1 MIATKFL
8 YSVAWPKKLK
18 KEKKK
23 KKKEAV
29 LNNWLNNHLKIKE
42 PIFSTLFLFLV
53 ISKKKNRLAWKPMI
67 TETCLSHVWATNIY
81 CYEALNSFGYTS
93 NRCTFDM
100 QYFYC
105 FNSFLLKIST
115 SNKIWRPWFLDFK
128 CTFFNLYMEW
138 QCFTADKNFICIIFI
153 NPCSNL
159 WSP

>member
-1 MIATKFL
+1 
-8 YSVAWPKKLK
+8 
-18 KEKKK
+18 
-23 KKKEAV
+23 
-29 LNNWLNNHLKIKE
+29 
-42 PIFSTLFLFLV
+42 
-53 ISKKKNRLAWKPMI
+53 MI

-138 QCFTADKNFICIIFI
+138 QCFTADKISFASYLSIPALISGLHKMPQTLDLTFRFIFRNFNDSLYSLWGLVIFSWI
-153 NPCSNL
+153 RTPESEFT
-159 WSP
+159 S